1 MKFFNRIRSWFQ
13 GLIGK
18 KQVEQT
24 TVQPKQGIKQAIK
37 QGFEKIKGLF
47 KKEKKKPVE
56 PTKSKEP
63 LRSNWKDMIDNLISG
78 LRSEFALYYR
88 KANGQFDVVMYNV
101 ENLKWESLDILEQM
115 DSATEQQFNEIQ
127 SIIEEVVNTKPSE
140 MSQEVI
146 DQMFANI
153 NAVLKGGTYIN
164 QTLGEVTT
172 DGTPFDG
179 MDE

>member
-1 MKFFNRIRSWFQ
+1 MKFFNRIKQSFKGFTEKVRSASKAVTH
-13 GLIGK
+13 G
-18 KQVEQT
+18 
-24 TVQPKQGIKQAIK
+24 IK
-37 QGFEKIKGLF
+37 QGFEKIKGVF
-47 KKEKKKPVE
+47 KKEKQVPVE
-56 PTKSKEP
+56 PTKPKEDP
-63 LRSNWKDMIDNLISG
+63 RFKWKDMIDNLISS
-78 LRSEFALYYR
+78 LQSEFALYYR

-101 ENLKWESLDILEQM
+101 ESLKWQSLDILDQM

-127 SIIEEVVNTKPSE
+127 SIIEKVVNTKPSE

-153 NAVLKGGTYIN
+153 NAVLKGGTYVS

-179 MDE
+179 MGE

>member
-1 MKFFNRIRSWFQ
+1 MKFFGRIKQSIKGFSEKVRSVTKSVT
-13 GLIGK
+13 L
-18 KQVEQT
+18 
-24 TVQPKQGIKQAIK
+24 GIKQ
-37 QGFEKIKGLF
+37 GLEKIKGVF
-47 KKEKKKPVE
+47 KKEKREPVKPTPPE
-56 PTKSKEP
+56 PP
-63 LRSNWKDMIDNLISG
+63 RYNWKDMIDNLISG
-78 LRSEFALYYR
+78 LQSEFALYYR

-101 ENLKWESLDILEQM
+101 ESLKWQSLDILDQM
-115 DSATEQQFNEIQ
+115 DNATEQQFNEIQ

-140 MSQEVI
+140 MTQEVI

>member
-1 MKFFNRIRSWFQ
+1 MKFFNRIKQSFKGFTEKVRSASKAVTK
-13 GLIGK
+13 G
-18 KQVEQT
+18 
-24 TVQPKQGIKQAIK
+24 IK
-37 QGFEKIKGLF
+37 QGFEKIKGVF
-47 KKEKKKPVE
+47 KKEKQLPAE
-56 PTKSKEP
+56 PTKPKEP
-63 LRSNWKDMIDNLISG
+63 PRINWKDMIDNLISG
-78 LRSEFALYYR
+78 IQSDFALYYR

-101 ENLKWESLDILEQM
+101 ESLKWQSLDILDEM

-127 SIIEEVVNTKPSE
+127 SIIEEIVNTKPSE

-164 QTLGEVTT
+164 QGLGEVTI

>member
-1 MKFFNRIRSWFQ
+1 MKFFNRIKQSFKGFTEKVRSASKAVTK
-13 GLIGK
+13 G
-18 KQVEQT
+18 
-24 TVQPKQGIKQAIK
+24 IK
-37 QGFEKIKGLF
+37 QGFEKIKGVF
-47 KKEKKKPVE
+47 KKEKQIPAE
-56 PTKSKEP
+56 PTKPKEP
-63 LRSNWKDMIDNLISG
+63 PRFNWKDMIDNLISG
-78 LRSEFALYYR
+78 IQSDFALYYR

-101 ENLKWESLDILEQM
+101 ESLKWQSLDILDQM
-115 DSATEQQFNEIQ
+115 GSATEQQFNEIQ

-153 NAVLKGGTYIN
+153 NAVLRGGTYVS

>member
-1 MKFFNRIRSWFQ
+1 MKFFNRIKQSFKGFTEKVRSASKAVSQ
-13 GLIGK
+13 G
-18 KQVEQT
+18 
-24 TVQPKQGIKQAIK
+24 IK
-37 QGFEKIKGLF
+37 QGFEKIKGVF
-47 KKEKKKPVE
+47 KKEKQVPVE
-56 PTKSKEP
+56 LTKPMKP
-63 LRSNWKDMIDNLISG
+63 PRFNWKDMIDNLISG
-78 LRSEFALYYR
+78 IQSEFALYYR
-88 KANGQFDVVMYNV
+88 KANGQFDVIMYNV
-101 ENLKWESLDILEQM
+101 ESLKWQSLDILDQM

-127 SIIEEVVNTKPSE
+127 SIIEDVVNTKPSE

-153 NAVLKGGTYIN
+153 NAVLRGGTYVS

>member
-1 MKFFNRIRSWFQ
+1 MKFFNRIKQSFKGFTEKVRSASKAVTK
-13 GLIGK
+13 G
-18 KQVEQT
+18 
-24 TVQPKQGIKQAIK
+24 IK
-37 QGFEKIKGLF
+37 QGFEKIKGVF
-47 KKEKKKPVE
+47 KKEKREPVE
-56 PTKSKEP
+56 PTKQKEP
-63 LRSNWKDMIDNLISG
+63 PRFNWKDMIDNLISG
-78 LRSEFALYYR
+78 LQSEFALYYR

-101 ENLKWESLDILEQM
+101 ESLKWQSLDILDQM
-115 DSATEQQFNEIQ
+115 DRATEQQFNEIQ

>member
-1 MKFFNRIRSWFQ
+1 MKFLNRIKESFKGFTEKVRSV
-13 GLIGK
+13 GK
-18 KQVEQT
+18 SLT
-24 TVQPKQGIKQAIK
+24 QGIKQ
-37 QGFEKIKGLF
+37 GLEKIKNVF
-47 KKEKKKPVE
+47 KKEKREPVE
-56 PTKSKEP
+56 PKPKEP
-63 LRSNWKDMIDNLISG
+63 PRFNWKDMIDNLISS
-78 LRSEFALYYR
+78 LQSEFALYYR

-101 ENLKWESLDILEQM
+101 ESLKWQSLDILDQM

-153 NAVLKGGTYIN
+153 NAVLKGGTYIS

>member
-1 MKFFNRIRSWFQ
+1 MKFFNRIKQSFKGFTEKIRSAS
-13 GLIGK
+13 K
-18 KQVEQT
+18 AVT
-24 TVQPKQGIKQAIK
+24 QGIKQGI
-37 QGFEKIKGLF
+37 EKIKGVF
-47 KKEKKKPVE
+47 KKEKQLPVE
-56 PTKSKEP
+56 AVKPEP
-63 LRSNWKDMIDNLISG
+63 PRFNWKDMIDNLITGIQSD
-78 LRSEFALYYR
+78 FALYYR

-101 ENLKWESLDILEQM
+101 ESLKWQSLDILYQL

-127 SIIEEVVNTKPSE
+127 SIIEEVINTKPSE

-164 QTLGEVTT
+164 HGLGEVTT

>member
-1 MKFFNRIRSWFQ
+1 MKLFNRIKQSFKGFTEKVRSAS
-13 GLIGK
+13 K
-18 KQVEQT
+18 AVT
-24 TVQPKQGIKQAIK
+24 QGIKQ
-37 QGFEKIKGLF
+37 GLEKIKGVF
-47 KKEKKKPVE
+47 KKKEKRE
-56 PTKSKEP
+56 PTKPKEP
-63 LRSNWKDMIDNLISG
+63 PRFNWKDMIDNLISG
-78 LRSEFALYYR
+78 LQSEFALYYR

-101 ENLKWESLDILEQM
+101 ESLKWQSLDILEQM

-140 MSQEVI
+140 LSQEVI

-179 MDE
+179 LDE

>member
-1 MKFFNRIRSWFQ
+1 MKFFNRIKQSFKGFTEKVRSASKAVTQ
-13 GLIGK
+13 G
-18 KQVEQT
+18 
-24 TVQPKQGIKQAIK
+24 IK
-37 QGFEKIKGLF
+37 QGFEKIKGVL
-47 KKEKKKPVE
+47 KKEKQEPVKPTKPNE
-56 PTKSKEP
+56 PT
-63 LRSNWKDMIDNLISG
+63 RFNWKDMIDNLITGTQSD
-78 LRSEFALYYR
+78 FALYYR

-101 ENLKWESLDILEQM
+101 ESLKWQSLDILDQL

-153 NAVLKGGTYIN
+153 NAVLRGGTYVN

>member
-1 MKFFNRIRSWFQ
+1 MKFFGRIKQSIKGFTEKVRSAS
-13 GLIGK
+13 K
-18 KQVEQT
+18 
-24 TVQPKQGIKQAIK
+24 TVTQGIKH
-37 QGFEKIKGLF
+37 GLEKIKSVF
-47 KKEKKKPVE
+47 KKEKREPVE
-56 PTKSKEP
+56 PKPKEP
-63 LRSNWKDMIDNLISG
+63 PRFNWKDMIDNLISG
-78 LRSEFALYYR
+78 LQSEFALYYR

-101 ENLKWESLDILEQM
+101 ESLKWESLDILDQM
-115 DSATEQQFNEIQ
+115 ETATEQQFNEIQ

-153 NAVLKGGTYIN
+153 NAVLRGGTYIS

>member
-1 MKFFNRIRSWFQ
+1 MKFFGRIKESFKSFTEKVRSA
-13 GLIGK
+13 GNSL
-18 KQVEQT
+18 T
-24 TVQPKQGIKQAIK
+24 QGIKQGLK
-37 QGFEKIKGLF
+37 KIKDVF
-47 KKEKKKPVE
+47 KKEKREPVE
-56 PTKSKEP
+56 PTKPKEP
-63 LRSNWKDMIDNLISG
+63 PRFNWKEMIDNLISS
-78 LRSEFALYYR
+78 LQSEFALYYR

-101 ENLKWESLDILEQM
+101 ESLKWQSLDILDQM

-153 NAVLKGGTYIN
+153 NAVLKGGTYIS

-172 DGTPFDG
+172 DGTPFEE

>member
-1 MKFFNRIRSWFQ
+1 MKFFNRIKQSFKGLTEKVRSVSKAVSQ
-13 GLIGK
+13 G
-18 KQVEQT
+18 
-24 TVQPKQGIKQAIK
+24 IK
-37 QGFEKIKGLF
+37 QGFEKIKGVF
-47 KKEKKKPVE
+47 KKEKREPVE
-56 PTKSKEP
+56 STKQKVTP
-63 LRSNWKDMIDNLISG
+63 RFNWKDMIDNLISG
-78 LRSEFALYYR
+78 LQSEFALYYR

-101 ENLKWESLDILEQM
+101 EGLKWESLDILDQM

-127 SIIEEVVNTKPSE
+127 SIIEEIVNTKPSE

>member
-1 MKFFNRIRSWFQ
+1 MKFFNRIKETFKGFTEKIRNTRKSLSQ
-13 GLIGK
+13 G
-18 KQVEQT
+18 
-24 TVQPKQGIKQAIK
+24 IK
-37 QGFEKIKGLF
+37 QGFEKIKNVF
-47 KKEKKKPVE
+47 KKEKREPVE
-56 PTKSKEP
+56 PKPKEP
-63 LRSNWKDMIDNLISG
+63 PRFNWKDMIDNLISG
-78 LRSEFALYYR
+78 LQSEFALYYR

-101 ENLKWESLDILEQM
+101 ESLKWQSLDILDQM

-140 MSQEVI
+140 MSHEVI

-153 NAVLKGGTYIN
+153 NAVLKGGTYIS

>member
-1 MKFFNRIRSWFQ
+1 MKFFNRIKQSFKGFTEKVRSAS
-13 GLIGK
+13 K
-18 KQVEQT
+18 AVTK
-24 TVQPKQGIKQAIK
+24 GIKH
-37 QGFEKIKGLF
+37 GFEKIKGVF
-47 KKEKKKPVE
+47 KKEKQLPAE
-56 PTKSKEP
+56 PTKPKEP
-63 LRSNWKDMIDNLISG
+63 PRFNWKDMIDNLISG
-78 LRSEFALYYR
+78 IQSDFALYYR

-101 ENLKWESLDILEQM
+101 ESLKWQSLDILDQM

-153 NAVLKGGTYIN
+153 NAVLRGGTYVS

>member
-1 MKFFNRIRSWFQ
+1 MKFFNRIKQSFKGFTEKVRSASKAVTK
-13 GLIGK
+13 G
-18 KQVEQT
+18 
-24 TVQPKQGIKQAIK
+24 IK
-37 QGFEKIKGLF
+37 QGFEKIKGVF
-47 KKEKKKPVE
+47 KKEKSGPVE
-56 PTKSKEP
+56 PTKPKEP
-63 LRSNWKDMIDNLISG
+63 PRFNWKDMIDNLISG
-78 LRSEFALYYR
+78 LQSEFALYYR

-101 ENLKWESLDILEQM
+101 ESLKWQSLDILDQM

-179 MDE
+179 MEE

>member
-1 MKFFNRIRSWFQ
+1 MKFFNRI
-13 GLIGK
+13 
-18 KQVEQT
+18 KQSFKGFTEKVKSASKAVT
-24 TVQPKQGIKQAIK
+24 RGIKH
-37 QGFEKIKGLF
+37 GMEKIKGVF
-47 KKEKKKPVE
+47 KKEKQIPVD
-56 PTKSKEP
+56 PTKPKEP
-63 LRSNWKDMIDNLISG
+63 PRFNWKDMIDNLISG
-78 LRSEFALYYR
+78 IQSDFALYYR

-101 ENLKWESLDILEQM
+101 ESLKWLSLDILDQM

-127 SIIEEVVNTKPSE
+127 SIIEEVLNTKPSE

-153 NAVLKGGTYIN
+153 NAVLKGGTYIS

>member
-1 MKFFNRIRSWFQ
+1 MKFFNRIKQSFKGFTEKVRSASKAVTQ
-13 GLIGK
+13 G
-18 KQVEQT
+18 
-24 TVQPKQGIKQAIK
+24 IK
-37 QGFEKIKGLF
+37 QGFEKIKGVF
-47 KKEKKKPVE
+47 KKEKQIPVE
-56 PTKSKEP
+56 QTKSKEP
-63 LRSNWKDMIDNLISG
+63 PRFNWKDMIDNLISG
-78 LRSEFALYYR
+78 IQSEFALYYR

-101 ENLKWESLDILEQM
+101 ESLKWQSLDILDQL

-127 SIIEEVVNTKPSE
+127 GIIEEVVNTKPSE

-153 NAVLKGGTYIN
+153 NAVLRGGTYVS

>member
-1 MKFFNRIRSWFQ
+1 MKFFNRIRESFKGFTEKIRSTRKSLSQ
-13 GLIGK
+13 G
-18 KQVEQT
+18 
-24 TVQPKQGIKQAIK
+24 IK
-37 QGFEKIKGLF
+37 QGFEKIKNVF

-56 PTKSKEP
+56 PKPKEP
-63 LRSNWKDMIDNLISG
+63 PRFNWKDMIDNLISS
-78 LRSEFALYYR
+78 LQSEFALYYR
-88 KANGQFDVVMYNV
+88 KANGHFDVVMYNV
-101 ENLKWESLDILEQM
+101 ESLKWQSLDILDQM
-115 DSATEQQFNEIQ
+115 ESATEQQFNEIQ

-153 NAVLKGGTYIN
+153 NAVLKGGTYIS